1 MAVSQHHVDDARGR
15 GLQAAVLP
23 LLENDVMLIAQALDS
38 SMTYSLSNDIT
49 SRMAAV
55 GLSSSQLAR
64 RCGATHTAVDK
75 WCKGSA
81 KPNSRERV
89 KLLGMAL
96 ELDEQEL
103 NALLL
108 RNCYPGLYIKN
119 PLDCVAK
126 MLLRQQGGRANNTA
140 LYEEILSRLSLRHRG
155 AFAAQV
161 GAKTAPMSEEFRDA
175 VEAGGME
182 RWFELHKEDFCAN
195 EGTVRVPSEMAE
207 YLRLYLGDA
216 TVYELIETGRLPAS
230 LKGVLYELRSGRA
243 MSIRGLRDKLIAL
256 GMCLNM
262 TEEELD
268 VLLSYVKLRPL
279 TQTETRADIALLVS
293 LRLAHEHYPGY
304 ELVNIEN
311 YRMRANDLVS
321 ERLRA
326 YARARV
332 AQRLAQLRVMMD
344 YYEKHAQDSDRA
356 FERAYTGWAGRNLS
370 DYANDVLSSL
380 VTAGLLNTA
389 EIAPTLRNL
398 GTGGGKEDAQ

>member
-1 MAVSQHHVDDARGR
+1 MSQHHVDDAG
-15 GLQAAVLP
+15 GQELQDAVLP
-23 LLENDVMLIAQALDS
+23 LLKDDVALIAETLDS
-38 SMTYSLSNDIT
+38 SMTYSFSNDI
-49 SRMAAV
+49 SGRMAAV

-81 KPNSRERV
+81 KPNSREKV

-96 ELDEQEL
+96 ELDEREL
-103 NALLL
+103 NTLLL

-155 AFAAQV
+155 ASAARV

-182 RWFELHKEDFCAN
+182 RWFEVHKEDFCAN
-195 EGTVRVPSEMAE
+195 EGTVRAPSEMAE
-207 YLRLYLGDA
+207 YLRLYLGEA
-216 TVYELIETGRLPAS
+216 TVFELVETGRLSAS
-230 LKGVLYELRSGRA
+230 LKGMLYELRSGRA
-243 MSIRGLRDKLIAL
+243 MSVRGLRDKLIAL

-268 VLLSYVKLRPL
+268 VLLSYVKFRPL
-279 TQTETRADIALLVS
+279 TQTEMRVDLALLMA
-293 LRLAHEHYPGY
+293 LRLAHERYPGY
-304 ELVNIEN
+304 ELVNVEN
-311 YRMRANDLVS
+311 LRSRANDLAS
-321 ERLRA
+321 ERLRT
-326 YARARV
+326 YVRARV
-332 AQRLAQLRVMMD
+332 AQRLPQIRTMMD
-344 YYEKHAQDSDRA
+344 YYESHAQDCDRA

-370 DYANDVLSSL
+370 DYVNDVLSSL
-380 VTAGLLNTA
+380 VAAGQLSKA
-389 EIAPTLRNL
+389 EIVPTLRNL